1 MQDND
6 PADYLSR
13 HWQTGSNEIPSRVDE
28 LIALCAADSDN
39 APLYR
44 DMLLDVIR
52 MAQADRNRWDAKIM
66 LHTIREMEQAFSRL
80 EM

>member
-13 HWQTGSNEIPSRVDE
+13 HWQTGSSEIPAKVDE
-28 LIALCAADSDN
+28 LIQLCAAESEN

-66 LHTIREMEQAFSRL
+66 LHTSEFPSSARMD
-80 EM
+80 